1 MDLKSATLNN
11 CYKTLVGK
19 LASTVFSNCQ
29 DLLSDKF
36 VQKTNLLPIAKM
48 FVFAIVLIPV
58 ISVAQCIEP
67 ILDAGL
73 YCDPNHPDN
82 PAPIICSLECLDG
95 FTATMPS
102 TLLPDQP
109 EFLCG
114 NSGTPNN
121 LSWFAFVAGDT
132 LIDITITPTNCVT
145 GSVFSGNPGDNL
157 IGIQSGI
164 YSSCGFTEEDIVT
177 CFWDCYSA
185 QGDPVNL
192 TSTEFI
198 PGEVYYL
205 FVDGCGGSVCDYTVT
220 VNTAMQAFEVPEIIT
235 ITNEYNFDLENDTIC
250 QGAEVAFMLD
260 SLDLDIEFSWSIN
273 PPTSEYPAGIHPVTD
288 TNTVSFVFSDEGVFD
303 IIVYAFNECD
313 ANEPDTFQV
322 TVAPLGDEVFTDVT
336 LCEECILDGITLVSP
351 DAGCI
356 IGTGTPLILTEDPN
370 GDGVP
375 GWQGLSEVTSPGLQ
389 TNMVQNSLG
398 CGYMQSVNII
408 EIPLQPREI
417 IDLYF
422 CFSEFPVSVDGVVF
436 NNPGDERNITIEN
449 GAASGCDSL
458 INITAN
464 PIDLIGNATVSDCD
478 NGVITIDF
486 NIILVEPTDYDSIT
500 YNWFDD
506 MGNEITDS
514 DNIDNELQVAIPG
527 VYLVQV
533 TVFKDGNSCS
543 QPFGSYNVDANSLIP
558 DDPMIA
564 FAPNQICITEGVAQI
579 YVINQGLGEEYTWS
593 MNPSLPFSFGA
604 SSDTIFVDVSSGQSF
619 EFCVLAMNGCG
630 TSEDFCDNVQVSEV
644 PSSEFV
650 MATEVCIDSIHNIE
664 YIGGDGASSTS
675 EFTWSFDGGI
685 ISNGASLLSAG
696 PFELQFP
703 TVGTYNISMYLT
715 EGGCQSLTEVQSVT
729 VTEPFV
735 IPIIDCFSMT
745 NAVGFSFDGALV
757 DGIEVSV
764 TTGQAFEIIGLDS
777 IIISNLGPEEM
788 VEIDILFN
796 GDHVCGGQMGQGECV
811 SLPCPDVTI
820 EVTLG
825 NQDQCIDEDE
835 NDINL
840 SVNILGD
847 DSGIGEWVSP
857 FIVNDN
863 NFNVNAAG
871 VGSHPISYAYEVAG
885 CSFSIDTIINLYSSP
900 ALDLEIERVYC
911 DESIIA
917 RLIVETNGNTL
928 SIDGAE
934 IMDVENIEFTEI
946 GNYSIVLTNASGCIT
961 EEVILIETLEID
973 PSYIDGESEILFG
986 NISSYETND
995 LGGLPDISYTWIL
1008 DGEVICDDCLTIDIE
1023 PIEDAELCM
1032 IASYSDNCEQEVCM
1046 DLKVIV
1052 ETEIYVP
1059 NIFSPNG
1066 DGVNDHFKF
1075 QSNSDNLMIESIT
1088 IFDRWGELIFGAA
1101 GSINNEEAIMW
1112 DGSFNGSPCN
1122 NGVYIFVIKYLD
1134 IEGNMEEKAGDVT
1147 IMR

>member
-1 MDLKSATLNN
+1 MDLKRTTLNN
-11 CYKTLVGK
+11 YNKTLGGQ
-19 LASTVFSNCQ
+19 LASTIISNCQ
-29 DLLSDKF
+29 DIFSNKPVQETNRLPLSIM
-36 VQKTNLLPIAKM
+36 VML
-48 FVFAIVLIPV
+48 AIVLLPV
-58 ISVAQCIEP
+58 LSVSQCLEP
-67 ILDAGL
+67 VLDAGL
-73 YCDPNHPDN
+73 YCDPNHPDS
-82 PAPIICSLECLDG
+82 PAPIICSLDCLDG

-145 GSVFSGNPGDNL
+145 GSVFSGNPSDNL

-192 TSTEFI
+192 TSNEFI

-220 VNTAMQAFEVPEIIT
+220 VNTAMQAFEVPEITT

-250 QGAEVAFMLD
+250 LGAEVAFRLD

-273 PPTSEYPAGIHPVTD
+273 PPTSEYPTGIHPVTD

-313 ANEPDTFQV
+313 SNEPDTFQV
-322 TVAPLGDEVFTDVT
+322 TVAPLGDEVFTDVI
-336 LCEECILDGITLVSP
+336 LCEECIVEGITLVSP

-389 TNMVQNSLG
+389 TNMVQNTLG
-398 CGYMQSVNII
+398 CGYIQSVNII

-422 CFSEFPVSVDGVVF
+422 CFSDFPVSVDGVIF
-436 NNPGDERNITIEN
+436 NNPGDERNITIDN

-486 NIILVEPTDYDSIT
+486 DIIIVEPSNYDSIT
-500 YNWFDD
+500 YIWFND
-506 MGNEITDS
+506 MGTEVTDS
-514 DNIDNELQVAIPG
+514 DNIDDELQVIVPG
-527 VYLVQV
+527 VYVVEV
-533 TVFKDGNSCS
+533 TVFKDGNGCG
-543 QPFGSYNVDANSLIP
+543 QLFGSYNVDANSLIP
-558 DDPMIA
+558 NDPMIA
-564 FAPNQICITEGVAQI
+564 FAPNEICITEGVAQI
-579 YVINQGLGEEYTWS
+579 YINNQGLGEEYTWS
-593 MNPSLPFSFGA
+593 INPALPFSFGA
-604 SSDTIFVDVSSGQSF
+604 NSDTIFVDISSGQSF

-630 TSEDFCDNVQVSEV
+630 TSGEFCDNVQVSEV

-650 MATEVCIDSIHNIE
+650 MASEVCIDSIHYIE
-664 YIGGDGASSTS
+664 YIGGDGMSSTS

-685 ISNGASLLSAG
+685 ISNGASPLSAG
-696 PFELQFP
+696 PFVLEFHS
-703 TVGTYNISMYLT
+703 VGTYDISMYLT

-729 VTEPFV
+729 VTAPFV
-735 IPIIDCFSMT
+735 IPTIDCYSLT
-745 NAVGFSFDGALV
+745 NAVGFSFDGAIV
-757 DGIEVSV
+757 DGIEVSII
-764 TTGQAFEIIGLDS
+764 TGQEFEIIGTDS
-777 IIISNLGPEEM
+777 IIVSNLGPEEL
-788 VEIDILFN
+788 VEIEILFN
-796 GDHVCGGQMGQGECV
+796 DDHVCGGQLGQSECM
-811 SLPCPDVTI
+811 SLPCPDVSF
-820 EVTLG
+820 EVSLG
-825 NQDQCIDEDE
+825 NQDQCIDENE
-835 NDINL
+835 NNITLD
-840 SVNILGD
+840 VNVLVD

-857 FIVNDN
+857 FISNDI
-863 NFNVNAAG
+863 FDVGAAG
-871 VGSHPISYAYEVAG
+871 DGSHPISFAYEVAG

-900 ALDLEIERVYC
+900 ILDLELERVYC
-911 DESIIA
+911 DELIVS

-934 IMDVENIEFTEI
+934 ILDINNIEFTEI
-946 GNYSIVLTNASGCIT
+946 GNYTVVLTNANGCST
-961 EEVILIETLEID
+961 EEVIFIETLEID
-973 PSYIDGESEILFG
+973 PSYIDGEPEILFG
-986 NISSYETND
+986 NTATYETND
-995 LGGLPDISYTWIL
+995 LGELPNISYTWLIG
-1008 DGEVICDDCLTIDIE
+1008 DEVICDNCLTIEIE
-1023 PIEDAELCM
+1023 PTEDTELCM
-1032 IASYSDNCEQEVCM
+1032 VASYSDNCFQEVCI

-1052 ETEIYVP
+1052 ETEVYVP
-1059 NIFSPNG
+1059 NVFSPNG

-1088 IFDRWGELIFGAA
+1088 IFDRWGELMFEAA

-1112 DGSFNGSPCN
+1112 DGTFNGTPCN
-1122 NGVYIFVIKYLD
+1122 SGVYIFVIKYLD
-1134 IEGNMEEKAGDVT
+1134 IEGNMEEKAGDIT